1 MTMLRLP
8 FLLLIF
14 ATLSACVFSND
25 PRTRTP
31 GQALDDELLE
41 RTVERKI
48 RESNADYKGSNLHT
62 VSYNGLILLLGQVPS
77 DSLREQAAT
86 VAQGIDR
93 VRMVHNELTIGGP
106 ISYPART
113 NDAYITSKVKSK
125 LVATREVPGSKI
137 KVVTE
142 NGVVYLMGMLPRAQ
156 ADVAVEVASTVYGI
170 QKIVKVFE
178 YIDG

>member
-1 MTMLRLP
+1 MTTFRLP
-8 FLLLIF
+8 LLLM
-14 ATLSACVFSND
+14 TLVVLSACVFSND

-41 RTVERKI
+41 RTVERRI
-48 RESNADYKGSNLHT
+48 RESSPEYKGTNLHT
-62 VSYNGLILLLGQVPS
+62 VSYNGLILLLGQVSS
-77 DSLREQAAT
+77 DSLREQAVT

-93 VRMVHNELTIGGP
+93 VRTVHNELTVGGP

-125 LVATREVPGSKI
+125 LVATKEVPGSKI

-142 NGVVYLMGMLPRAQ
+142 NGVVYLMGMLPRAE
-156 ADVAVEVASTVYGI
+156 ADQAVEVASTVYGI

-178 YIDG
+178 YIDE

>member
-1 MTMLRLP
+1 MMTIRP
-8 FLLLIF
+8 VSILLLVSL
-14 ATLSACVFSND
+14 LSACVFSND

-31 GQALDDELLE
+31 GQAIDDELLE
-41 RTVERKI
+41 RAVERRI
-48 RESNADYKGSNLHT
+48 RESNQDYQDTNLYT
-62 VSYNGLILLLGQVPS
+62 VSYNGLILLLGQVS
-77 DSLREQAAT
+77 SEALREQAAA

-93 VRMVHNELTIGGP
+93 VRTVHNELTIGGP

-125 LVATREVPGSKI
+125 LVTTKEIPGSKI

-156 ADVAVEVASTVYGI
+156 ADQAVEVASTVYGI

>member
-1 MTMLRLP
+1 MMTIRL
-8 FLLLIF
+8 FSILLL
-14 ATLSACVFSND
+14 AGLLSACVFSND

-31 GQALDDELLE
+31 GQAIDDELLA
-41 RTVERKI
+41 RTVERRI
-48 RESNADYKGSNLHT
+48 RQSSAEYKGSNLHT
-62 VSYNGLILLLGQVPS
+62 VSYNGQILLLGQVPS
-77 DSLREQAAT
+77 DGLREQAAS

-93 VRMVHNELTIGGP
+93 VRTVHNELTIGGP

-113 NDAYITSKVKSK
+113 NDAYITSKVKGK

-156 ADVAVEVASTVYGI
+156 ADQAVEVASTVYGI

>member
-1 MTMLRLP
+1 MTL
-8 FLLLIF
+8 
-14 ATLSACVFSND
+14 TVLSACVFSND

-41 RTVERKI
+41 RTVEKRI
-48 RESNADYKGSNLHT
+48 HDSNLDYKGSNLHT
-62 VSYNGLILLLGQVPS
+62 VSYNGLVLLLGQVPS
-77 DSLREQAAT
+77 EVLREQAVS
-86 VAQGIDR
+86 VAQGLDR
-93 VRMVHNELTIGGP
+93 VRTVHNELTVGGP

-125 LVATREVPGSKI
+125 LVATKEVPGSKI

-142 NGVVYLMGMLPRAQ
+142 NGVVYLMGMLPQAQ
-156 ADVAVEVASTVYGI
+156 ADQAVEVASTVYGI

-178 YIDG
+178 YIEE